1 MASTL
6 YCSVLYFLCQMK
18 EYLRFREKYTFVGG
32 EKDWLIVGMISLL
45 ISFPHLAADSPIS
58 VGQQSINLTF
68 RPLDIQPSLLPQGRG
83 RSEREIGNFHLH
95 LPFLDEQKREFRGK
109 REEKKVGGGAL
120 IATSPD
126 QGTKERRDSPRV

>member
-58 VGQQSINLTF
+58 VGQQSI
-68 RPLDIQPSLLPQGRG
+68 
-83 RSEREIGNFHLH
+83 
-95 LPFLDEQKREFRGK
+95 
-109 REEKKVGGGAL
+109 
-120 IATSPD
+120 
-126 QGTKERRDSPRV
+126 

>member
-1 MASTL
+1 MAYSRDDFPAD
-6 YCSVLYFLCQMK
+6 FLPTSCRR
-18 EYLRFREKYTFVGG
+18 LPNFRRPTV
-32 EKDWLIVGMISLL
+32 
-45 ISFPHLAADSPIS
+45 
-58 VGQQSINLTF
+58 NLTF
-68 RPLDIQPSLLPQGRG
+68 RPLDIQPSLLPQGIG
-83 RSEREIGNFHLH
+83 GGGKGEIGNFHLH